1 MPDWLN
7 LPVKQLDRKMETA
20 ALARQA
26 QLTKPPGSLGQLEAL
41 AVRLSAMQ
49 GVERP
54 VVDHA
59 AIAIFAADHGV
70 AAENV
75 SAFPQAVTGEMVK
88 NFARG
93 GAAISVLAKTL
104 GARLEVVNLGT
115 VNDPGELPG
124 VVRAAIASSTANF
137 AVEPAMTETQLAQAL
152 QAGRNSVLR
161 AREHGAQIFI
171 GGEMGIANTTSASA
185 IACAL
190 LHESPQLLAGPG
202 TGLDSKGVAHK
213 AAVIQRALELHGFL
227 PYPAGGAGE
236 EGALD
241 VLRHVGGFEIAALA
255 GAYLAAAQNGV
266 PVLVDGFISSVAA
279 LAAVRLNPDV
289 RNWMLFAH
297 TSAEPGHQRVLAALD
312 AQPLLQLGMR
322 LGEGSGAA
330 TALPLLRLA
339 CALHNGMATFA
350 EAAVSEKL

>member
-1 MPDWLN
+1 MPDWLS
-7 LPVKQLDRKMETA
+7 LPVKPLDLNTGTA

-41 AVRLSAMQ
+41 AVQLATMQ

-54 VVDHA
+54 VLDHA
-59 AIAIFAADHGV
+59 VIAIFAGDHGI

-115 VNDPGELPG
+115 VNDPGEWPN
-124 VVRAAIASSTANF
+124 VVRAIIAPSTANF
-137 AVEPAMTETQLAQAL
+137 AAGPAMTEAQLAQAL
-152 QAGRNSVLR
+152 QAGRDSVLR
-161 AREHGAQIFI
+161 ARASGAQIFI

-190 LHESPQLLAGPG
+190 LRESPQVLAGPG
-202 TGLDSKGVAHK
+202 TGLDGKGVAHK
-213 AAVIQRALELHGFL
+213 AAVIQRALDLHHASL
-227 PYPAGGAGE
+227 AQP
-236 EGALD
+236 LD

-266 PVLVDGFISSVAA
+266 PLLVDGFISSVAA
-279 LAAVRLNPDV
+279 LAAVRFNPEV
-289 RNWMLFAH
+289 RNWMFFGHA
-297 TSAEPGHQRVLAALD
+297 SAELGHQRVLAALD

-330 TALPLLRLA
+330 AALPLLRLA

>member
-7 LPVKQLDRKMETA
+7 LPIKQLDHKTEAA

-41 AVRLSAMQ
+41 AVQLAAMQ
-49 GVERP
+49 GLEKP
-54 VVDHA
+54 AVDRA
-59 AIAIFAADHGV
+59 AIVVFAGDHGI
-70 AAENV
+70 AAENI

-115 VNDPGELPG
+115 VNDPGEWPN
-124 VVRAAIASSTANF
+124 VVRAVIAPSTSNF
-137 AVEPAMTETQLAQAL
+137 AVEPAMTEAQLAQAL
-152 QAGRNSVLR
+152 QAGRDSVLR

-190 LHESPQLLAGPG
+190 LQESPQLLAGPG

-213 AAVIQRALELHGFL
+213 AAVIQRALDFHRANLAQ
-227 PYPAGGAGE
+227 P
-236 EGALD
+236 LD

-266 PVLVDGFISSVAA
+266 PILVDGFISSVAA

-289 RNWMLFAH
+289 RNWMMFAH
-297 TSAEPGHQRVLAALD
+297 TSAEPGHQRVLTALD

-330 TALPLLRLA
+330 TVVPLLRLA

-350 EAAVSEKL
+350 EAGVSDKL

>member
-1 MPDWLN
+1 MLDWLN

-54 VVDHA
+54 AVDHA
-59 AIAIFAADHGV
+59 AIVIFAGDHGV

-115 VNDPGELPG
+115 VNDPGEWPN
-124 VVRAAIASSTANF
+124 VVRAVIALATANF
-137 AVEPAMTETQLAQAL
+137 AVEPAMTEAQLAQAL
-152 QAGRNSVLR
+152 QAGCDSMLR
-161 AREHGAQIFI
+161 ACEHGAQIFI

-190 LHESPQLLAGPG
+190 LQESPQLLAGPG

-213 AAVIQRALELHGFL
+213 AAVIQRALDLHRVNL
-227 PYPAGGAGE
+227 AQP
-236 EGALD
+236 LD

-266 PVLVDGFISSVAA
+266 SILVDGFISSVAA
-279 LAAVRLNPDV
+279 LTAVRLNPDV

-297 TSAEPGHQRVLAALD
+297 TSTEPGHQRVLAALD

-350 EAAVSEKL
+350 EAQVSGKL